1 MRAGIQASLSVI
13 QICTLSPRFLF
24 RFVLLETQKSFEFKG
39 LIETPLFPLF
49 VRKIGVENSLLDYD
63 ERGIEKGLT
72 WRISPFN
79 VPLQLAMQYQ
89 VAGVAENEQA
99 GF

>member
-1 MRAGIQASLSVI
+1 MKAGIRTSLSVI

-49 VRKIGVENSLLDYD
+49 VRKIGVESSLLDYG
-63 ERGIEKGLT
+63 ERRGRKRLDMKGIECKIPLKVEVEL
-72 WRISPFN
+72 FN
-79 VPLQLAMQYQ
+79 ATPR
-89 VAGVAENEQA
+89 GR
-99 GF
+99 